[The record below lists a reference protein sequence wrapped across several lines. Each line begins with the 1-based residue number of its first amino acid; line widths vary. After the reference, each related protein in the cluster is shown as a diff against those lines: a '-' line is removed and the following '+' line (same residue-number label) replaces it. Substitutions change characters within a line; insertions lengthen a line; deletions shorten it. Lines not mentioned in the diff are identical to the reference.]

1 MRWYERVAQ
10 AIANRGLGPK
20 EVGAA
25 LGVTPQNAGQKL
37 QGKRGVSVDELKILA
52 DLAGMS
58 VSEAVG
64 DDAVVIDLEDE
75 KDLIELYRL
84 LNPEQKR
91 NVLNLIRDV
100 AKVATPKDDDS

>member
-1 MRWYERVAQ
+1 MRWYERVAM
-10 AIANRGLGPK
+10 AIADRGLGPK

-25 LGVTPQNAGQKL
+25 LGVTPQSAGQKL
-37 QGKRGVSVDELKILA
+37 QGKRGVSVDELKVLA
-52 DLAGMS
+52 GLAGMT

-84 LNPEQKR
+84 LSPEQKKTI
-91 NVLNLIRDV
+91 LNLVRDV
-100 AKVATPKDDDS
+100 AKREDGS